1 MEGDMLNGQ
10 RHGLW
15 VAYDLNGRVKSRN
28 AYVKGVLDG
37 PSTVFRENG
46 ALYYEGQHAHGHPV
60 GTWAFHDD
68 IGTLVRTVE
77 YDSTGAEI
85 DGQVRPVPGAD
96 ARMDVLSTSR

>member
-1 MEGDMLNGQ
+1 MEGVMLNGQ

-15 VAYDLNGRVKSRN
+15 VAYDPNGRVKSRN

-85 DGQVRPVPGAD
+85 NGK
-96 ARMDVLSTSR
+96 